1 VTQAMR
7 PPPARRPLAPLPR
20 CQDAQSGRGPDRPD
34 GAQPSR
40 AESEQRTQ
48 QEQAFISTANK
59 EKNMAVI
66 NEAPEAASV
75 FSPMRTGVTV
85 MVAGVATGTVL
96 YVLSVIVAGWA

>member
-1 VTQAMR
+1 MTQAVR
-7 PPPARRPLAPLPR
+7 PPPAGRPLAPLPR
-20 CQDAQSGRGPDRPD
+20 CQDAQSGRGPDRP
-34 GAQPSR
+34 GNR
-40 AESEQRTQ
+40 KFHKQR
-48 QEQAFISTANK
+48 AFISTANK

-66 NEAPEAASV
+66 NEAPEATSV